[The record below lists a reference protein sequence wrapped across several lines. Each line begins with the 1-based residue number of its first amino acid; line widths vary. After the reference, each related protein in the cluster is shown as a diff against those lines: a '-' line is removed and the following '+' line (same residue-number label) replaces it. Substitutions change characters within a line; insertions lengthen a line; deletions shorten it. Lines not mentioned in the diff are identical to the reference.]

1 MAYLLGRDVKVAI
14 TTENDGLGLDW
25 TAGTG
30 TVSAA
35 GSATGTA
42 LLARGKGSDSGD
54 SSTDDTDIF
63 GTNTTAYATN
73 PLNDVT
79 GVDLTLGAIDE
90 DVAYM
95 GQRTALKAEIK
106 KETTCAI
113 TLKKG
118 SGFWDAMFND
128 ARWGLNS
135 SDSLTDMGLQQP
147 DLEFGYRL
155 HVALKDGTEVISL
168 KGCTLSEHS
177 VSLSADGVQ
186 EETITFVSHI
196 LPEIDAD
203 PISEKITTALL

>member
-14 TTENDGLGLDW
+14 TTENDGLGMDW
-25 TAGTG
+25 TAASG
-30 TVSAA
+30 TVAPAS
-35 GSATGTA
+35 GATGTGMVC
-42 LLARGKGSDSGD
+42 RGIGSDSA
-54 SSTDDTDIF
+54 TDDTDIF
-63 GTNTTAYATN
+63 GTNTTNYATN

-128 ARWGLNS
+128 ARWGMNS
-135 SDSLTDMGLQQP
+135 SDVLTDMGLQQP

-155 HVALKDGTEVISL
+155 HVALKDDTEVITL